1 MDHAPYNPNF
11 MASDFHLFV
20 PRQVWHINAR
30 GWQMI
35 WSRNQ
40 YEACCHLL
48 SADAYT
54 NMPAMLTPEMETT
67 LAPHNISFCN
77 IFWRNAKFV
86 TVLTLAKCTL
96 CSKKIKWPEIF

>member
-1 MDHAPYNPNF
+1 M
-11 MASDFHLFV
+11 
-20 PRQVWHINAR
+20 
-30 GWQMI
+30 

-54 NMPAMLTPEMETT
+54 NMPAMLTPEMEKT

-77 IFWRNAKFV
+77 ILCRNTKFV
-86 TVLTLAKCTL
+86 TVL
-96 CSKKIKWPEIF
+96 